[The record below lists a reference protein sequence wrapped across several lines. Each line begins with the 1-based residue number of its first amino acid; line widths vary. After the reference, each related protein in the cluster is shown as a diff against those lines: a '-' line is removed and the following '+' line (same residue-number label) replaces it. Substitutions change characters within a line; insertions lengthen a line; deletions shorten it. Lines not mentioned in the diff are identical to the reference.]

1 MSNLIHLDCSLRD
14 GGYYNNWDFNDAL
27 INNYLRVLSSLNVD
41 YCEIGF
47 RFLKNSG
54 FKGSCAFTSEEFLNS
69 LEIPENLQIGIMLN
83 ASDLIQNNAFNYDN
97 LKNLIPVR
105 AKDSKVKLVRVACH
119 NKYINYI
126 LPLFEFL
133 DDYGY
138 LSAYNM
144 TKVTENSEEDF
155 DKISSII
162 SSSKVNV
169 IYFADSLG
177 SLSPYQINDITK
189 LIRRNWSGPIGIH
202 AHDNKGLGLSNTLEA
217 INCGVNWLDSTITGI
232 GRGPGNTKTEELVI
246 ELSKINKKKIDL
258 VPLTKI
264 IKNEF
269 NPLKNKY
276 QWGSNI
282 FYYLAGTHS
291 IHPSYIQSMISDRRY
306 KEEDI
311 LESINYLKDQGS
323 KRFNFNDLNE
333 LRNFYKGDPKGNWNP
348 KSIIEDRDVL
358 IIGTGN
364 QIKKH
369 LKGIESFIN
378 KNKPIVVAINTQV
391 LIRNDFIDLRIACH
405 PTRLLADIPSH
416 LKLNQPLIIPLSML
430 PKNFGE
436 LLNGKEILDYGIGI
450 TKGYFKCFD
459 KYCMIPNSLVLS
471 YALAMVT
478 GGNAKKIYLAGFDGY
493 DSDDSRNDEINE
505 LLFQFKDSYPES
517 QLIAITPTKYRNIFS
532 KSVYGFFK

>member
-1 MSNLIHLDCSLRD
+1 MNNLIHLDCSLRD
-14 GGYYNNWDFNDAL
+14 GGYYNNWDFNEKL
-27 INNYLRVLSSLNVD
+27 INDYLQVISSIKVD

-47 RFLKNSG
+47 RFLKNTG
-54 FKGSCAFTSEEFLNS
+54 FKGPCAFTSEEFLYS
-69 LEIPENLQIGIMLN
+69 LDIPENVQIAIMLN

-105 AKDSKVKLVRVACH
+105 AKNSKVKLVRVACPTE
-119 NKYINYI
+119 YLNYI

-144 TKVTENSEEDF
+144 TKVTENSSEDLE
-155 DKISSII
+155 KISSVL

-177 SLSPYQINDITK
+177 SLSPYRINAITK
-189 LIRRNWSGPIGIH
+189 SIRKNWNGPLGIH

-246 ELSKINKKKIDL
+246 ELSKFNNKKIDL

-276 QWGSNI
+276 QWGTNI
-282 FYYLAGTHS
+282 FYYLAGTYS
-291 IHPSYIQSMISDRRY
+291 IHPSYIQSMISDHRY

-311 LESINYLKDQGS
+311 LDSINYLKDQGS

-348 KSIIEDRDVL
+348 KSILEDKEVL

-364 QIKKH
+364 QVKKH
-369 LKGIESFIN
+369 ENAIESFIK
-378 KNKPIVVAINTQV
+378 KNRPIVLAMNTQA
-391 LIRNDFIDLRIACH
+391 LISNDLIDLRIACH
-405 PTRLLADIPSH
+405 PTRLLADIPTH

-430 PKNFGE
+430 PIKFGE
-436 LLNGKEILDYGIGI
+436 LLKGKEILDYGIGI
-450 TKGYFKCFD
+450 SKGYFSCFD
-459 KYCMIPNSLVLS
+459 RYCMIPNSLVLS
-471 YALAMVT
+471 YSLAMVT
-478 GGNAKKIYLAGFDGY
+478 GGNARKIFLAGFDGY
-493 DSDDSRNDEINE
+493 NSDDSRNDEINE
-505 LLFQFKDSYPES
+505 LLFQFKNSYPES
-517 QLIAITPTKYRNIFS
+517 ELIAITPTKYRNIFS